1 MILLFNKIPVTR
13 ERKVNEAVALA
24 KSLYGSEFYNYQ
36 GQYWFG
42 DNLTTNSLFPN
53 WILQEAESDSSNVL
67 IVQIIKSYLRWLFS
81 EKYGYGGKVDWENIQ
96 CPFTINDKF
105 LQALANKYFPNED
118 FSSSSDLYDI
128 LPNIKKFAIQS
139 DVNFFNIKGTAESIK
154 YAICTLLGVAV
165 DACEVQTGSPGFLI
179 VIADIPEKYK
189 PFLNRAVYPAG
200 IIVTYQSP

>member
-1 MILLFNKIPVTR
+1 MILLFNKIPVTQ

-42 DNLTTNSLFPN
+42 DNLTAASLFPN
-53 WILQEAESDSSNVL
+53 WILEQAKSDPSNVL
-67 IVQIIKSYLRWLFS
+67 IVKIIESYLRWLFS

-96 CPFTINDKF
+96 NPFTINDKF
-105 LQALANKYFPNED
+105 LQGLANKYFPNED

-139 DVNFFNIKGTAESIK
+139 DANFFNIKGTADSIK
-154 YAICTLLGVAV
+154 YALCSLIGISPS
-165 DACEVQTGSPGFLI
+165 ACEVQTGSPGFLI
-179 VIADIPEKYK
+179 VIADVPEKYK
-189 PFLNRAVYPAG
+189 PFLNRAIYPAG
-200 IIVTYQSP
+200 MIVTYESP